1 VRESSRVK
9 KVPVTR
15 AVSPL
20 QRFSIRAGRPRIVAD
35 PLSGLNTPARWFV
48 AFVTFRPEF
57 PPVPIGLRP
66 TSTRLIR
73 TLGCHRRTHSPV
85 IRARF
90 AATSPRNSPALRRL
104 IRPATASP
112 HRINRPVEG
121 TTGRDPFRFTL
132 HVRPDPA
139 RFDACTQ
146 SVTSRR
152 LADWSGASLE
162 VFVPFSVHWLRSRPH
177 AWELPTPRRSRFV
190 VPSCRPAL
198 LRSHGPADIT
208 PTLRVFASGPYPG
221 PRTCRDEA
229 RVAGLRAE
237 RWKPNSS
244 LTFLL
249 SRLSRFDALP
259 GMRQDM
265 AATRRPCCSR
275 RRTPSATALRK
286 CVR

>member
-1 VRESSRVK
+1 M
-9 KVPVTR
+9 
-15 AVSPL
+15 
-20 QRFSIRAGRPRIVAD
+20 
-35 PLSGLNTPARWFV
+35 
-48 AFVTFRPEF
+48 
-57 PPVPIGLRP
+57 
-66 TSTRLIR
+66 R
-73 TLGCHRRTHSPV
+73 TLGLHRRTHSPV
-85 IRARF
+85 IRVRF

-121 TTGRDPFRFTL
+121 TTGQDPFRFHTA
-132 HVRPDPA
+132 RPA
-139 RFDACTQ
+139 RPG
-146 SVTSRR
+146 SLRR
-152 LADWSGASLE
+152 THTECDVIVASPIGKAPLLR
-162 VFVPFSVHWLRSRPH
+162 FSSPSAFTGCARVLMCGGCQPS
-177 AWELPTPRRSRFV
+177 ARSRFV

-208 PTLRVFASGPYPG
+208 PTLRVFASQ
-221 PRTCRDEA
+221 RTCRDEA

-265 AATRRPCCSR
+265 AATRRLCCSR